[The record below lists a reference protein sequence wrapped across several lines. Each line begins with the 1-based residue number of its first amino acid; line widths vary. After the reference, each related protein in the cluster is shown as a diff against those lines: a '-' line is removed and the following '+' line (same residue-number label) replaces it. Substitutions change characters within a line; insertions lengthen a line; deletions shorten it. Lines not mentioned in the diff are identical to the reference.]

1 MLLEIALMT
10 IVSVTILRKIC
21 PIVIQVGLIGLT
33 VLLLASP
40 LLAVVAP
47 ASSTTT
53 SAPATPSTMLLILLA
68 LSLLLGLRVALLLST
83 LLQC

>member
-10 IVSVTILRKIC
+10 IVPVTFIRTIC
-21 PIVIQVGLIGLT
+21 LIVILVGLIGLT

-53 SAPATPSTMLLILLA
+53 LLLIVLT
-68 LSLLLGLRVALLLST
+68 LSLLLGLRVTLLLCP

>member
-10 IVSVTILRKIC
+10 IVSVTILRTIC
-21 PIVIQVGLIGLT
+21 LIVIQGGLIGLT

-40 LLAVVAP
+40 LLAVVAS
-47 ASSTTT
+47 ASPTT
-53 SAPATPSTMLLILLA
+53 PATLLLILLA
-68 LSLLLGLRVALLLST
+68 LSLLLGLRVALLLGP

>member
-10 IVSVTILRKIC
+10 IVPVTFVRTIC
-21 PIVIQVGLIGLT
+21 LIVILVGLIGLT

-53 SAPATPSTMLLILLA
+53 SATTTLLLIVLT
-68 LSLLLGLRVALLLST
+68 LSLLLGLRVTLLLGP

>member
-40 LLAVVAP
+40 LLAVVTP
-47 ASSTTT
+47 ASSATSSATTT
-53 SAPATPSTMLLILLA
+53 LLLIVLT